1 MRLMPREVGMPA
13 GSRFKTGERSPEKT
27 AFIFDGYLDGTST
40 PSPTAEEKVISL
52 DKGETF
58 PPIRSANK
66 ACWWKQMR

>member
-1 MRLMPREVGMPA
+1 MPA
-13 GSRFKTGERSPEKT
+13 GTRFKTGEKSPEKT
-27 AFIFDGYLDGTST
+27 AFNFDGYLDGTSH
-40 PSPTAEEKVISL
+40 PAPTQEERVISL